1 MTDAASDLALTPG
14 DPTQTIHFKIAVAL
28 NQMLTYTGSSVRA
41 FPTKHELAEQAGSD
55 DPALRR
61 EYLIEASLS
70 WILIGWASALVVAV
84 FAVVTGALF
93 GHGAG
98 NIVFNVALTVG
109 FFCFSGAFSV
119 LWRWYWYLPQARR
132 RARKNGVGSA
142 PFAAAMRG
150 ASPRNSSLIFQWTV
164 AVVTFVVALVTLL

>member
-98 NIVFNVALTVG
+98 NTSFNGPGEPIVSSVADAVA
-109 FFCFSGAFSV
+109 CFRRLGLDFLV
-119 LWRWYWYLPQARR
+119 LDDELLASDGGWWRR
-132 RARKNGVGSA
+132 RA
-142 PFAAAMRG
+142 
-150 ASPRNSSLIFQWTV
+150 
-164 AVVTFVVALVTLL
+164 